1 MEASKEMK
9 IRYHMAKVAELING
23 LPNGKALSASNHL
36 DKISLIL
43 KRDRKTN

>member
-1 MEASKEMK
+1 MEASRERK
-9 IRYHMAKVAELING
+9 IRYHMAKVAEMVAS

-43 KRDRKTN
+43 KRDRQK